1 LQNLDC
7 TYMHPCQG
15 KPDLVKMEDVLRFAE
30 RVGVRHEEATRAT
43 DEQTTINQRHHHS
56 ATAAIVFNFSC
67 IIG

>member
-1 LQNLDC
+1 
-7 TYMHPCQG
+7 
-15 KPDLVKMEDVLRFAE
+15 MEDVLRFAE